1 MLGQED
7 CIFYSASL
15 MVSEYLFQIGGGAFL
30 ELRKVIRTPCTFLVQ
45 IEDGRAEVA
54 VVTASGQSEMKM

>member
-1 MLGQED
+1 
-7 CIFYSASL
+7 